1 MKIRL
6 KELTKKLNDTKELLD
21 SVEND
26 FDADIFYKELYIND
40 LKWEIYSLN
49 EVIEYKKI
57 YNKIFIISTIIISAM
72 FITMGLFIYS
82 SITL

>member
-26 FDADIFYKELYIND
+26 FDADIFYRELYIND

>member
-6 KELTKKLNDTKELLD
+6 KELTKKLNDTKELLN

-26 FDADIFYKELYIND
+26 FDADIFYRELYIND

-57 YNKIFIISTIIISAM
+57 YNKIFIISTIIVSAM

>member
-1 MKIRL
+1 MKIKL

-26 FDADIFYKELYIND
+26 FDADIFYRELYIND

-57 YNKIFIISTIIISAM
+57 YNKIFIISTIIVSAM

>member
-6 KELTKKLNDTKELLD
+6 KELTKKLNDTKELLI

-26 FDADIFYKELYIND
+26 HDADIFYKELYIND

-57 YNKIFIISTIIISAM
+57 YNKIFIISAIIVSVMLI
-72 FITMGLFIYS
+72 IMGLFIYS
-82 SITL
+82 SITV

>member
-1 MKIRL
+1 MKIKL
-6 KELTKKLNDTKELLD
+6 KELTKKLNDTKELLI

-26 FDADIFYKELYIND
+26 HDADIFYKELYIND

-57 YNKIFIISTIIISAM
+57 YNKIFIISAIIVSVM
-72 FITMGLFIYS
+72 LITMGLFIYS
-82 SITL
+82 SITV

>member
-6 KELTKKLNDTKELLD
+6 KELTKKLNDTKELLN

-26 FDADIFYKELYIND
+26 FDADIFYRELYIND

-49 EVIEYKKI
+49 EVIEYKKTF
-57 YNKIFIISTIIISAM
+57 NKFIIILAIILSAIFITIG
-72 FITMGLFIYS
+72 FLIYL
-82 SITL
+82 TTTV

>member
-6 KELTKKLNDTKELLD
+6 KELTKKLNDTKELLI

-26 FDADIFYKELYIND
+26 HDADIFYKELYIND

-49 EVIEYKKI
+49 EVIEYKKT
-57 YNKIFIISTIIISAM
+57 YNKIFIISAIIVSVM
-72 FITMGLFIYS
+72 LITMGLFIYS
-82 SITL
+82 SITV

>member
-6 KELTKKLNDTKELLD
+6 KELTKKLNDTKELLN

-26 FDADIFYKELYIND
+26 FDADIFYRELYIND

-49 EVIEYKKI
+49 EVIEYKKTF
-57 YNKIFIISTIIISAM
+57 NKFITILAIILSAIFITIG
-72 FITMGLFIYS
+72 FLIYL
-82 SITL
+82 TTTV

>member
-1 MKIRL
+1 MKIKL

-57 YNKIFIISTIIISAM
+57 YNKIFIISTIIVSAM